1 MFVIALTGGIGS
13 GKSEAAKVFA
23 ELGVPV
29 TDVDVIAH
37 QLTAANQPL
46 VAVIKANFGDAYITP
61 EGALN
66 RAAMRA
72 LVFGDDAARAK
83 LNAILHPAIY
93 DETVKRLQANQIHIN
108 NNVQYQLL
116 VIPLLFENPR
126 YLSLINRV
134 LLIDC
139 DEATQIAR
147 VKQRSQLPEA
157 EILQIMKAQTLR
169 EKRLSLAD
177 DIIKNDKNVTNLHK
191 NIEQIHQKYL
201 NTCIVSKTT

>member
-1 MFVIALTGGIGS
+1 MYIVALTGGIGS

-23 ELGVPV
+23 ALGVPV
-29 TDVDVIAH
+29 TDVDVISH

-46 VAVIKANFGDAYITP
+46 IKDIAATFGDAYITP

-72 LVFGDDAARAK
+72 LIFSDEAARAK

-93 DETVKRLQANQIHIN
+93 IEAIKQLEQNKQAP
-108 NNVQYQLL
+108 YQLL
-116 VIPLLFENPR
+116 AIPLLFESPR
-126 YLSLINRV
+126 YLPHINRV

-147 VKQRSQLPEA
+147 VKQRSNLPEA
-157 EILQIMKAQTLR
+157 EILQIINAQTPR
-169 EKRLSLAD
+169 DKMLSLAD
-177 DIIKNDKNVTNLHK
+177 DIIKNDKNVTKLHK
-191 NIEQIHQKYL
+191 EVELMHRKYL